1 MDIKVLEEIG
11 LSKNEIKIY
20 FALLELDQASATP
33 IVKKSGIPNS
43 KVYPTLEKLIQ
54 KGLVSFVVKN
64 RVKYFQAS
72 EPENFLDLLEKKEV
86 QINQQKET
94 IKALIPEIKKR
105 RETNSEKQEATVY
118 EGIKGVKAAFD
129 EILSNLESGNK
140 YYVFTLGNEL
150 EKVELKSFFRNF
162 HAKRVRKNITV
173 NFIANTSLKKVF
185 QEHHDYK
192 KMSIK
197 YSDQTFPSG
206 IFIFANK
213 VMTVVWCKKP
223 TAFVITSKNN
233 YDRYKEFFEESWKN
247 AKK

>member
-11 LSKNEIKIY
+11 LSRNEIKIY

-72 EPENFLDLLEKKEV
+72 EPENFLDLLEKKEI
-86 QINQQKET
+86 QISRQKET
-94 IKALIPEIKKR
+94 IKDLIPDIKKR
-105 RETNSEKQEATVY
+105 REINSDKQEATVY

-129 EILSNLESGNK
+129 EILSNLKSGDK

-162 HAKRVRKNITV
+162 HAKRIKRNISV
-173 NFIANTSLKKVF
+173 KFIANTSLRGIF
-185 QEHHDYK
+185 EEHHNYK
-192 KMSIK
+192 KISIK
-197 YSDQTFPSG
+197 YSNQTFPSG
-206 IFIFANK
+206 IFIFADK
-213 VMTVVWCKKP
+213 VMTVVWEKKP

-233 YDRYKEFFEESWKN
+233 YEKYKEFFEESWKN